1 MSMRGTDGT
10 VTGLNVDIV
19 QAMGERCGCR
29 VDWREMPWPRAL
41 TALSQG
47 RIDIVP
53 GAALTPERERSA
65 FPLGPYGPAR
75 RIGIVAR
82 TDDQGQSLVPST
94 MAALLDRPDL
104 RIGII
109 QGATYGPEF
118 NKARQTLEARQQLE
132 QARSF
137 EQLYDMLR
145 AGNIDGLIVD
155 MTYFEQNIRQE
166 KALDH
171 IVDSGLTLAELRGHL
186 LLSRLSPL
194 AGWSTELNS
203 CLRSLD
209 GDGTIDK
216 IIARWLP

>member
-1 MSMRGTDGT
+1 MSMRGADGT
-10 VTGLNVDIV
+10 MTGLNVDIV
-19 QAMGERCGCR
+19 QALGQRCGCR
-29 VDWREMPWPRAL
+29 IDWREMPWPRAL

-47 RIDIVP
+47 RVDLLP
-53 GAALTPERERSA
+53 GASLTPERERSA

-82 TDDQGQSLVPST
+82 TDDMGQSLVPNT
-94 MAALLDRPDL
+94 MAALLAQPDL
-104 RIGII
+104 RIGIV

-118 NKARQTLEARQQLE
+118 NKVRLTLESRRQLE

-145 AGNIDGLIVD
+145 VGNIDGLIVD
-155 MTYFEQNIRQE
+155 MDYFQQSIRRT

-171 IVDSGLTLAELRGHL
+171 VVDSGLTLAELRGHL
-186 LLSRLSPL
+186 LLSRASPL
-194 AGWSTELNS
+194 AGWGAELNS

-209 GDGTIDK
+209 DDGTIPA
-216 IIARWLP
+216 IFARWLP